1 MSTRYPEPNTT
12 GDKVKRVFE
21 THGGVLRFSEAV
33 RLGVRPGT
41 LRDMVEADQ
50 IEQLARGLYKV
61 KSTPD
66 LSVPDLVIVAA
77 KIPRAV
83 ICLVSALSFH
93 EITTHFAR
101 GVQILLP
108 RGSHAPVLEYP
119 PIQVHSAVRSVYE
132 LGHEV
137 HFIDGVKVTVTD
149 PEKTLVD
156 CVKFRNQL
164 GKDILLEALRLYRER
179 LPQRL
184 DRLFAYAKTCRME
197 AVLRPY
203 VEAFTYE

>member
-1 MSTRYPEPNTT
+1 MHPHPKTKKTRYWYNI
-12 GDKVKRVFE
+12 
-21 THGGVLRFSEAV
+21 A
-33 RLGVRPGT
+33 T
-41 LRDMVEADQ
+41 LIHNCKENV
-50 IEQLARGLYKV
+50 V

-66 LSVPDLVIVAA
+66 LSLPDLVIVVA
-77 KIPRAV
+77 KIPKAV

-108 RGSHAPVLEYP
+108 RGSHPPVLDYP
-119 PIQVHSAVRSVYE
+119 PIQIHSAVRSAYE

-137 HFIDGVKVTVTD
+137 HWIDGVKVTVTD

-156 CVKFRNQL
+156 CVKHRNTL
-164 GKDILLEALRLYRER
+164 GKEIILEALTLYRER

-184 DRLFAYAKTCRME
+184 DRLFSYAKTCRVE
-197 AVLRPY
+197 SILRPY
-203 VEAFTYE
+203 VEAFTYG

>member
-1 MSTRYPEPNTT
+1 MSIRYPAPNTT

-50 IEQLARGLYKV
+50 LEQLARGLYKV

-77 KIPRAV
+77 KIPKAV

-108 RGSHAPVLEYP
+108 RGSHPPVLDYP

-137 HFIDGVKVTVTD
+137 HLIDGVKVTVTD

-156 CVKFRNQL
+156 CVKFRNEL
-164 GKDILLEALRLYRER
+164 GTELVIEALRTYRQSMQIQVDKMMNYAR
-179 LPQRL
+179 ICRVAKVMGYYL
-184 DRLFAYAKTCRME
+184 DGIL
-197 AVLRPY
+197 
-203 VEAFTYE
+203 

>member
-1 MSTRYPEPNTT
+1 MSIRYPAPNTT

-41 LRDMVEADQ
+41 LRDMVESNQ
-50 IEQLARGLYKV
+50 LEQLARGLYKV

-77 KIPRAV
+77 KIPKAV

-108 RGSHAPVLEYP
+108 RGSHPPVLDYP

-156 CVKFRNQL
+156 CVKFRNEL
-164 GKDILLEALRLYRER
+164 GTELVIEALRTYRQSMQIQVDKMMNYAR
-179 LPQRL
+179 ICRVAKVMGYYL
-184 DRLFAYAKTCRME
+184 DGIL
-197 AVLRPY
+197 
-203 VEAFTYE
+203 

>member
-1 MSTRYPEPNTT
+1 MSIHYPNFSKADE
-12 GDKVKRVFE
+12 KVMRVFE

-41 LRDMVEADQ
+41 LRNMVEANRL
-50 IEQLARGLYKV
+50 EQLARGLYKV

-77 KIPRAV
+77 KIPKAV
-83 ICLVSALSFH
+83 ICMVSALSFH

-108 RGSHAPVLEYP
+108 RGSHPPVLDYP
-119 PIQVHSAVRSVYE
+119 PIEVHSAVQSVYE

-137 HFIDGVKVTVTD
+137 HHIDGVKVTVTD

-156 CVKFRNQL
+156 CVKHRNTL
-164 GKDILLEALRLYRER
+164 GKEVLLEALMLYRER

-184 DRLFAYAKTCRME
+184 DRLFSYAKSCRVE
-197 AVLRPY
+197 SILRPY

>member
-1 MSTRYPEPNTT
+1 MSIRCPEPNTT

-50 IEQLARGLYKV
+50 LEQLARGLYKV

-77 KIPRAV
+77 KIPKAV

-108 RGSHAPVLEYP
+108 RGSHPPVLDYP

-137 HFIDGVKVTVTD
+137 HLIDGVKVTVTD

-156 CVKFRNQL
+156 CVKFRNEL
-164 GKDILLEALRLYRER
+164 GTELVIEALRTYRQSMQIQVDKMMNYAR
-179 LPQRL
+179 ICRVAKVMGYYL
-184 DRLFAYAKTCRME
+184 DGIL
-197 AVLRPY
+197 
-203 VEAFTYE
+203 

>member
-1 MSTRYPEPNTT
+1 MSIRYPEPNTT
-12 GDKVKRVFE
+12 GDKAKRVFE

-41 LRDMVEADQ
+41 LRDMVETDQ
-50 IEQLARGLYKV
+50 LEQLARGLYTV

-77 KIPRAV
+77 KIPKAV

-108 RGSHAPVLEYP
+108 RGSHPPVLDYP

-137 HFIDGVKVTVTD
+137 HLIDGVKVTVTD

-164 GKDILLEALRLYRER
+164 GTELVIEALRTYRQSMR
-179 LPQRL
+179 IQVDKMMNYARICRVAKVMGYYL
-184 DRLFAYAKTCRME
+184 DGIL
-197 AVLRPY
+197 
-203 VEAFTYE
+203 

>member
-1 MSTRYPEPNTT
+1 MSIQYPTLSKADE
-12 GDKVKRVFE
+12 KVMRVFE

-41 LRDMVEADQ
+41 LRDMVEAEQ
-50 IEQLARGLYKV
+50 LEQLARGLYKV

-77 KIPRAV
+77 KIPKAV

-108 RGSHAPVLEYP
+108 RGSHPPVLDYP
-119 PIQVHSAVRSVYE
+119 PIQVHSAVRSAYE
-132 LGHEV
+132 IGHEV
-137 HFIDGVKVTVTD
+137 HWIDGVKVTVTD

-164 GKDILLEALRLYRER
+164 GTELVIEALRTYRQRKR
-179 LPQRL
+179 LQVDKMMNYARICRVSKVMGYYL
-184 DRLFAYAKTCRME
+184 DG
-197 AVLRPY
+197 VL
-203 VEAFTYE
+203 